1 MIIDPINE
9 TDSIPGTGR
18 VIGRP
23 RRGGGKTWTVD
34 ASVVRAPAA
43 PSSRSS
49 VTSLRL
55 SITIPCT
62 RARVVVE

>member
-18 VIGRP
+18 VHA

-62 RARVVVE
+62 RACFVVE